1 MTDET
6 KAELAHLIDCVD
18 QVYSEAI
25 SFCRTLTPEQTG
37 LSTGC
42 PGWSVHDQLAHMV
55 GLEQSLV
62 GSSEPTIDVPVFDH
76 VRNDI
81 GRYMESHVHARRALP
96 FEAII
101 DEMAGLHPRRLAQLR
116 EQAAQGDIEL
126 TTPWGSK
133 RSLSESL
140 KVRVLDLWSHE
151 QDIRLAVGA
160 APRTNGIDGD
170 LAETRT
176 LGAWQALLPRS
187 VDGPGRIHIVFT
199 DGNNGAVVI
208 QLGDA
213 VENQPML
220 SISGTRSV
228 LTCLGFGRQPVSD
241 YLSAATI
248 TGDADLRAQVIP
260 HLGFTP

>member
-1 MTDET
+1 MTDES
-6 KAELAHLIDCVD
+6 KADLAHLIDCVD
-18 QVYSEAI
+18 LIYREAI
-25 SFCRTLTPEQTG
+25 DFCRTLTPEQAG
-37 LSTGC
+37 LPTGC

-62 GSSEPTIDVPVFDH
+62 GSSEPTIDLPDFDH
-76 VRNDI
+76 VRHDI
-81 GRYMESHVHARRALP
+81 GRYMESQVHARRPLP
-96 FEAII
+96 FDAII
-101 DEMAGLHPRRLAQLR
+101 DEMVGLHPRRLAQMR
-116 EQAAQGDIEL
+116 QQAAEGDIEL
-126 TTPWGSK
+126 TMPWGAK

-160 APRTNGIDGD
+160 APRTEGMDGD
-170 LAETRT
+170 LVETRT
-176 LGAWQALLPRS
+176 LGAWQTLLPS
-187 VDGPGRIHIVFT
+187 SIDGPGRIHIAFT
-199 DGNNGAVVI
+199 DGNNGEAVI
-208 QLGDA
+208 QLGEA
-213 VENQPML
+213 VEGQPTL

-248 TGDADLRAQVIP
+248 TGDVALREQVIP